1 MRLQEVEAVFL
12 HLQHEHCRA
21 LSRLETE
28 HFFNKADVFIDKHLF
43 TGLIK
48 QGNLVIVGNEIRLG
62 LVATLSLM
70 LSVKAI
76 DHGLVADTTH

>member
-28 HFFNKADVFIDKHLF
+28 HFFNKADVLIDEHF
-43 TGLIK
+43 FAGFVK
-48 QGNLVIVGNEIRLG
+48 QGNLVIVGNEVRLS

-70 LSVKAI
+70 LLVEAI
-76 DHGLVADTTH
+76 DHGFVADTTH